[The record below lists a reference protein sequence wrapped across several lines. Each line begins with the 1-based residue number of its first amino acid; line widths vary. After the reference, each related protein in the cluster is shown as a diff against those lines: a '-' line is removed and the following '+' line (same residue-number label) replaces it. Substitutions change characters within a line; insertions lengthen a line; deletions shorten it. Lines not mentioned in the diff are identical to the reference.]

1 MKEQWQ
7 ELKETI
13 IEIRDN
19 NKFNEDV
26 SAICK
31 FLINYM
37 GVLEKQMQELCEYAP
52 FTIDE
57 LKDEDMQKLLRGFKN
72 QQVIVT
78 DHDCSPSVTIIE
90 PCGDVPDINV
100 GDMISRQAVLDKI
113 KEVCF
118 SRKQKWVDFR
128 VSQGSNGQRDLII
141 KFIED
146 LPSVTPKEK
155 TGHWIMLNECAN
167 SGYYCSECHKKVIK
181 EGWSGT
187 IKKIKYCPNCGTK
200 MV

>member
-57 LKDEDMQKLLRGFKN
+57 LEDEDMQKLLRGFKN

-78 DHDCSPSVTIIE
+78 DHDCSPSATIIE

-100 GDMISRQAVLDKI
+100 GDMISRQAVLDYIHRIFNQGTGKKKSFEFI
-113 KEVCF
+113 
-118 SRKQKWVDFR
+118 RKFVE
-128 VSQGSNGQRDLII
+128 S
-141 KFIED
+141 
-146 LPSVTPKEK
+146 LPSVQPKPNADVFDKIRAEIMKLQTYKMFEGEDAVYVENEDVLAIIDKYKAESEVEK
-155 TGHWIMLNECAN
+155 
-167 SGYYCSECHKKVIK
+167 
-181 EGWSGT
+181 
-187 IKKIKYCPNCGTK
+187 
-200 MV
+200 

>member
-57 LKDEDMQKLLRGFKN
+57 LEDEDMQKLLRGFKN

-100 GDMISRQAVLDKI
+100 GDMISRQAVLSYIERILNQGTGKKKSFEYI
-113 KEVCF
+113 
-118 SRKQKWVDFR
+118 QKYVE
-128 VSQGSNGQRDLII
+128 
-141 KFIED
+141 K
-146 LPSVTPKEK
+146 LPPVNSTK
-155 TGHWIMLNECAN
+155 TGWNIAHGMYEDRFW
-167 SGYYCSECHKKVIK
+167 CSCGFAKVMDSSMR
-181 EGWSGT
+181 EW
-187 IKKIKYCPNCGTK
+187 KYCPVCGKTK
-200 MV
+200 MEESEE

>member
-57 LKDEDMQKLLRGFKN
+57 LKDEDMQKLLREFKN
-72 QQVIVT
+72 HRVIVT
-78 DHDCSPSVTIIE
+78 DQDCSPSVIIKV
-90 PCGDVPDINV
+90 PCEDA
-100 GDMISRQAVLDKI
+100 ISRKAVIDYIHRIFNQGTGKRNLLSI
-113 KEVCF
+113 
-118 SRKQKWVDFR
+118 FR
-128 VSQGSNGQRDLII
+128 NMLRSYRPSIHSQRQGIG
-141 KFIED
+141 
-146 LPSVTPKEK
+146 
-155 TGHWIMLNECAN
+155 
-167 SGYYCSECHKKVIK
+167 
-181 EGWSGT
+181 
-187 IKKIKYCPNCGTK
+187 
-200 MV
+200 